1 MGRFFASQ
9 AVVCQLAYAESN
21 LGNSSF
27 PVAFLVRRG
36 RIPIS
41 ERRAWGPTYLSSWL
55 VFGRQHCWALP
66 TVGWGLV
73 CVSPLVSRLVLQRA
87 RRCAR
92 RSFCF
97 LGDPQF
103 TSTQGSSVGTAL
115 SPRLLALRRSKP
127 TLCHP
132 LLFITYRGAVYGLR
146 STLSTLSPRAAV
158 QLFLSCLQLPL
169 RAPAALSCLFGSLLL
184 LLPAVSA
191 TPFSPT
197 PKAPGSTQFGGFLKQ
212 TTTRNREIL
221 SSFLQ
226 SPLLLLLPAVSATP
240 FSPTPKAPGSTQFGG
255 FLKQT
260 TTRNRE
266 ILSSFL
272 QSPLLLQCLLLP
284 VPFRY
289 RNTNLV
295 APPPGSTPRIW
306 YSTTTPA
313 APRSVISS
321 TFGCSDACSILLR
334 QRQIYTPWSHHE

>member
-27 PVAFLVRRG
+27 PAAFLVRRG

-55 VFGRQHCWALP
+55 VFGRQHCWTLP

-73 CVSPLVSRLVLQRA
+73 CVSPLFSRFVLQRA

-146 STLSTLSPRAAV
+146 STLSTLTPRAAV

-226 SPLLLLLPAVSATP
+226 SPLLL
-240 FSPTPKAPGSTQFGG
+240 
-255 FLKQT
+255 
-260 TTRNRE
+260 
-266 ILSSFL
+266 
-272 QSPLLLQCLLLP
+272 QCLLLP

-289 RNTNLV
+289 RNTSLV

-321 TFGCSDACSILLR
+321 TFGCSNACSILLR
-334 QRQIYTPWSHHE
+334 QRPIYTPWSHHV